1 MSMKCTTMEQYLDNL
16 NITFDKLL
24 KEVEDKPITTDE
36 LISSFLEKRT
46 EMEVDRDKFEDVLT
60 VIELLFDKVPDRE
73 YNDLFINYFDEVSKL
88 NGHGFESWLN
98 DITFNGQI
106 EDDIKISYLCHLYD
120 FELIQWFSNAI
131 QNCPTNPKQELM
143 VYLQS
148 YQNLVEG
155 FYSKILNI
163 LIYAVVK
170 TSISGILVL
179 EYPDGSKENLK
190 TYKGVS
196 NLNLYG
202 KLLALQSD
210 STYKELSFF
219 AKVFNKDLRN
229 AVAHHSYKLNQTEQK
244 IEYERGHISFDDFI
258 KITLELSD
266 YRVIIAECFHYY
278 SMKCFFES
286 KGILDA

>member
-1 MSMKCTTMEQYLDNL
+1 MKSTTIEQYLDNL
-16 NITFDKLL
+16 KITFDELL
-24 KEVEDKPITTDE
+24 KEVEDNPITTDE
-36 LISSFLEKRT
+36 LISSFLEKRI
-46 EMEVDRDKFEDVLT
+46 EMEVDPEKFKDVLT
-60 VIELLFDKVPDRE
+60 VIELLFDEVPDEE

-88 NGHGFESWLN
+88 NGLGFESWLN

-163 LIYAVVK
+163 LIYAMVK
-170 TSISGILVL
+170 ISICRILVL
-179 EYPDGSKENLK
+179 EYPDGSIKNLNS
-190 TYKGVS
+190 YKKVS

-210 STYKELSFF
+210 STCKELSCI
-219 AKVFNKDLRN
+219 ANLFNKDLRN

-244 IEYERGHISFDDFI
+244 IEYKKGQISFEDFI
-258 KITLELSD
+258 KNALELTD
-266 YRVIIAECFHYY
+266 CRVIIVECFHYY

-286 KGILDA
+286 KGFLIT